1 MVGILQES
9 FRLKLNIKVKQQ
21 FILTIDTVYTWILE
35 IDSGKIF
42 VILGC

>member
-35 IDSGKIF
+35 IDSGKFFI
-42 VILGC
+42 ILG

>member
-35 IDSGKIF
+35 IDSGKFF
-42 VILGC
+42 VILG

>member
-35 IDSGKIF
+35 IDSGKFF
-42 VILGC
+42 VNLG